1 MKHDEKDLIP
11 VQILSIYPQA
21 ELQNETFMVFLKS
34 EKDKRIV
41 AITIGR
47 NEGQALV
54 LAVKQIPPPR
64 PLTHNLL
71 SDFLEKIKA
80 KVHRLVIHTM
90 KDGIFHA
97 YLLVQTSEQVL
108 HLQCRSNDG
117 IILAILMEVPIY
129 LSPEVMEEV
138 GLEFELPEVSEL
150 NAGLAGLMEGLQM
163 SSSAEVGK
171 SEKPGLEAEEEKVEP
186 GGEPV
191 AEVEAE
197 EVVAGKDELEIL
209 KAQLDRLVAEEA
221 YEEAAKIRDRI
232 SALESK

>member
-1 MKHDEKDLIP
+1 MKYDEKDLIP
-11 VQILSIYPQA
+11 VHILSIYPHA
-21 ELQNETFMVFLKS
+21 EVQNESFMVFLKG

-71 SDFLEKIKA
+71 RDFLEKIKA

-90 KDGIFHA
+90 KDGVFHA
-97 YLLVQTSEQVL
+97 YLIVQTSDQVL
-108 HLQCRSNDG
+108 HLECRSNDG
-117 IILAILMEVPIY
+117 MILATLTEAPIY
-129 LSPEVMEEV
+129 LSAEIMEEV

-150 NAGLAGLMEGLQM
+150 NAGLADFFEELHATA
-163 SSSAEVGK
+163 SGK
-171 SEKPGLEAEEEKVEP
+171 TRKPEKPGRETEEGKAAP
-186 GGEPV
+186 GGE
-191 AEVEAE
+191 AAGVEARE
-197 EVVAGKDELEIL
+197 AVPGKDELETL
-209 KAQLDRLVAEEA
+209 KAQLNRLIAEEA

>member
-11 VQILSIYPQA
+11 VQILSIYPHA
-21 ELQNETFMVFLKS
+21 ELQNETFMVFLKG

-71 SDFLEKIKA
+71 RDFLEKIKA
-80 KVHRLVIHTM
+80 KVHRLVIHSM

-97 YLLVQTSEQVL
+97 YLLVDTSDQVF

-129 LSPEVMEEV
+129 LSSDVMEEV

-150 NAGLAGLMEGLQM
+150 NTGLAELMEGLQL
-163 SSSAEVGK
+163 SSSGEAHKPEK
-171 SEKPGLEAEEEKVEP
+171 SGQETGEGKVEP
-186 GGEPV
+186 AAEPT

-197 EVVAGKDELEIL
+197 EVVAGKNELEVL